1 MFAKL
6 LSIPILQTGK
16 SFSDV
21 YPEGK
26 DWIKEFIDKGI
37 SPGDARRFREGI
49 GYYDKEKWITYII
62 EHRLNLD
69 KRSHEYFFI
78 YRFAEWIEKDKE
90 KVEIVRKRLNT
101 YFTFELD
108 YEGWRWTGETM
119 PKTPEDA
126 LDWFLYYY
134 EEN

>member
-6 LSIPILQTGK
+6 LSIPLLQTGK

-26 DWIKEFIDKGI
+26 NWIKEFIDKGI
-37 SPGDARRFREGI
+37 SPGDARRFRENGD
-49 GYYDKEKWITYII
+49 YSKERITYII
-62 EHRLNLD
+62 EHRLSPD
-69 KRSHEYFFI
+69 RRRSLEYFFL
-78 YRFAEWIEKDKE
+78 YRFAEWIEKDKD
-90 KVEIVRKRLNT
+90 KVGIVRKRLNT

-134 EEN
+134 YEKN